1 MAEQENL
8 KLDNI
13 KKRIV
18 VMSGKGGVGKSTVAV
33 NLAVELAERGFQ
45 VGLLDVD
52 VHGPSVPKLLGLENQ
67 KVGATPDGMVKPVL
81 YSENLKV
88 ISVGFLIDREDSA
101 VIWRGPMKYNAIKQF
116 LTDVDWGNL
125 DYLIIDSPPGTGDEP
140 LAVCQLLSGN
150 SEAVIVTTP
159 QDLALSDVLK
169 SITFC
174 EKVNIPVK
182 GIIENMS
189 GLACPHCGKNID
201 LFKSGGG
208 RRISEDRGK
217 TFLGEIPIE
226 MDFVHRG
233 DEGRPFMK
241 KSTKEKTK
249 AANSFS
255 AIVDVIVK

>member
-1 MAEQENL
+1 MTENENL

-13 KKRIV
+13 KKRLI

-33 NLAVELAERGFQ
+33 NLAVELAERGFK

-67 KVGATPDGMVKPVL
+67 KVGTSPSGMVKPVF

-116 LTDVDWGNL
+116 LTDVDWENL
-125 DYLIIDSPPGTGDEP
+125 DYLVIDSPPGTGDEP

-174 EKVNIPVK
+174 EKVGIPVK

-189 GLACPHCGKNID
+189 GLECPHCGKNID

-208 RRISEDRGK
+208 RKISEDRGK
-217 TFLGEIPIE
+217 TYLGEIPIE
-226 MDFVHRG
+226 MDMVHRG
-233 DEGRPFMK
+233 DDGRPFMK
-241 KSTKEKTK
+241 KSSKDKSK
-249 AANSFS
+249 AAKAFS
-255 AIVDVIVK
+255 AIVDVIIS